1 MAALTNDELVQLE
14 EHASLM
20 FSIRE
25 IALILGFHEAVL
37 RSLVSDEKRP
47 EYVHFNRGRLL
58 AEAKIRKSIYD
69 LANNGSSPAQTQFLE
84 LIDDAK
90 LDDAL

>member
-1 MAALTNDELVQLE
+1 MTALTSNELVQLE

-20 FSIRE
+20 FSIGE
-25 IALILGFHEAVL
+25 IALILGFPVKEL
-37 RSLVSDEKRP
+37 RSLISDKGSP
-47 EYVHFNRGRLL
+47 EYVHFHRGRLL